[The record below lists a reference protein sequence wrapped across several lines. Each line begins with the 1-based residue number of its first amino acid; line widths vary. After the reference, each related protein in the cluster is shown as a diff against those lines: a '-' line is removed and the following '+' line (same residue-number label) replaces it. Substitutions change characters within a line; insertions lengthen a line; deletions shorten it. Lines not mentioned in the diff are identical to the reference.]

1 MATWLWLH
9 GLGCVATSWIK
20 NERKIFDLYI
30 RILDFPT
37 QDFLVFTIKEQEFQK
52 YFPSHSA
59 TII

>member
-1 MATWLWLH
+1 MATWTWTR
-9 GLGCVATSWIK
+9 CWIK

-52 YFPSHSA
+52 YFPTHSA